1 MQRTLVTINTE
12 QFFLSP
18 EQDSDALR
26 GAIVGAAQAGAGFV
40 DLVIAGDGVKSVLV
54 TDSSTVSFETVEIVD
69 ADHPADV
76 HPVDTDL
83 FWPET

>member
-18 EQDSDALR
+18 DQDPDALQ

-54 TDSSTVSFETVEIVD
+54 TDASSVSFETIDIVD
-69 ADHPADV
+69 ADHSGEA
-76 HPVDTDL
+76 HPVDSDI
-83 FWPET
+83 FWPEG